1 LDYSYLVSQYH
12 NLSNLFY
19 KKFVKKSTIS
29 NKKTPI
35 FGVLYVFMKVY
46 SLFHGTEKGNDKGR
60 QFPHKR
66 EEEDL
71 GKSVSLLD
79 KNQEERRNQRRV

>member
-29 NKKTPI
+29 NKITPI
-35 FGVLYVFMKVY
+35 FGVIYVFMKVY
-46 SLFHGTEKGNDKGR
+46 SLFHETEKGNDKGR
-60 QFPHKR
+60 QFPIKGKR
-66 EEEDL
+66 KTL
-71 GKSVSLLD
+71 VS
-79 KNQEERRNQRRV
+79 Q